1 MPVLWFSSFNGM
13 EPFYIAQG
21 CYLDNRHTNTSAIA
35 FGEDNPLNRYFGT
48 GSTGAARGNGTASPI
63 IMAYGMKYSPSST
76 YTARCCL
83 CVQPSSFAANTKCLA
98 GVFYQAANDWRF
110 GFQFN
115 LLNLFPQSATK
126 SWRVGFR
133 FGCPNHPTQSTYQ
146 THFGGIGMNHNASN
160 NAVYQWWSSSQFAAN
175 KGREYYI
182 EIEWIHT
189 TGMVTIYVDDQM
201 VWTGAE
207 PTKYKGSG
215 FTVSHV
221 FYSGSGTFP
230 VFEVRDMYIQSI
242 ESDADVRLGSSTT
255 VSPAALASDDAVAFT
270 RPSGYDSNASVAAVP
285 VKTIPSSY
293 ELNVDPIL
301 GATAVGD
308 QDLYNLNVTNVN
320 STLSSIEGVI
330 VRGQARNPLNG
341 ARKFQMI
348 GSSSGTVA
356 EGALSPA
363 NPGNLLTPASIVML
377 SDPATGMRWDAAKL
391 ANLKVGMKFKE

>member
-13 EPFYIAQG
+13 DPFYLSQNLV
-21 CYLDNRHTNTSAIA
+21 LDTTRTNTSAIS
-35 FGEDNPLNRYFGT
+35 FGSDNALDRYFGRGAT
-48 GSTGAARGNGTASPI
+48 GRQNGTKSPI
-63 IMAYGMKYSPSST
+63 IMAYGMKYSPAT
-76 YTARCCL
+76 AYTARCCL
-83 CVQPSSFAANTKCLA
+83 CVQQSSFAANSKCMA
-98 GVFYQAANDWRF
+98 GVFYNAGNDWRF

-115 LLNLFPQSATK
+115 LTNLFPQFPAQ

-146 THFGGIGMNHNASN
+146 THFGGIDMNHNASN
-160 NAVYQWWSSSQFAAN
+160 SAVNQWWSSSQFAAN

-182 EIEWIHT
+182 ELEWIHT
-189 TGMVTIYVDDQM
+189 TGMMAIYVDDEI
-201 VWTGAE
+201 VWTG
-207 PTKYKGSG
+207 TDSGSYRGYG

-221 FYSGSGTFP
+221 FYSGSGIFP

-242 ESDADVRLGSSTT
+242 ESEADVRLGSSTT

-285 VKTIPSSY
+285 VKTTPSSY
-293 ELNVDPIL
+293 ELIVDPIL

-348 GSSSGTVA
+348 GSSGGTVA

-363 NPGNLLTPASIVML
+363 NPGNLLAPASIVML
-377 SDPATGMRWDAAKL
+377 SDPATGLRWDAAKL

>member
-1 MPVLWFSSFNGM
+1 MPVLWFSSFNGL
-13 EPFYIAQG
+13 EPFYISPG
-21 CYLDNRHTNTSAIA
+21 CFIDNRHTNTTAVA
-35 FGEDNPLNRYFGT
+35 FGEDNALNRYYGT
-48 GSTGAARGNGTASPI
+48 GSSGAARGNGTKSPI
-63 IMAYGMKYSPSST
+63 IMAYGMKYSPAST

-115 LLNLFPQSATK
+115 LLDLFPQSATQ

-133 FGCPNHPTQSTYQ
+133 FGCPANAGQSSYQ

-160 NAVYQWWSSSQFAAN
+160 SAVGQWWSSDRFARN
-175 KGREYYI
+175 KGREFYI
-182 EIEWIHT
+182 EIEWNHV
-189 TGMVTIYVDDQM
+189 TGYVTMYVDDEM
-201 VWTGAE
+201 VWTGPE
-207 PTKYKGSG
+207 PTRYKGSG

-221 FYSGSGTFP
+221 FYSGTGTFP
-230 VFEVRDMYIQSI
+230 FFEVRDMYIQSI

-270 RPSGYDSNASVAAVP
+270 RPAGYESNAAVAAVTA
-285 VKTIPSSY
+285 KTSTITP
-293 ELNVDPIL
+293 ELTVDPVL
-301 GATAVGD
+301 GANVVGD
-308 QDLYNLNVTNVN
+308 QDLYNLNVTNVT
-320 STLSSIEGVI
+320 STLSAIEGVI
-330 VRGQARNPLNG
+330 VRGQARNPLSG

-348 GSSSGTVA
+348 GSSAGTQVA
-356 EGALSPA
+356 GNQSPA

-377 SDPATGMRWDAAKL
+377 SDPATGQRWDAAKL